1 MIEED
6 DWWRTGFSRP
16 LFMLLVAELR
26 WQSQASRTWS
36 LRKSAL

>member
-1 MIEED
+1 VITSLTEPHPTQQMIEED

-26 WQSQASRTWS
+26 
-36 LRKSAL
+36 